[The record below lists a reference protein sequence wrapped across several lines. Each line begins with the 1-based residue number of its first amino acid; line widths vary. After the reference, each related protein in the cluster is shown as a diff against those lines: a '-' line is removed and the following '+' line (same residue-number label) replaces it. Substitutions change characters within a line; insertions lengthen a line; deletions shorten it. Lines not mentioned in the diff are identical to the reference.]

1 MTDRGLRIAQVAP
14 PMESV
19 PPARYGGTERI
30 VAELVTGLRR
40 LGHDV
45 TLFAAGD
52 STIEGD
58 LVATVPQAL
67 RPLGFTGDPSGY
79 LAATIGQVVRRQ
91 GDFDV
96 IHGHLEWA
104 NLMLARA
111 ARTPV
116 VGTFHGRLD
125 QPFAAD
131 ALADPLDGMV
141 AISRAQAATH
151 PTYPWAG
158 VVYNGLS
165 LEAAPF
171 GVDRTDALCFV
182 GRIGPEKGV
191 VDAIE
196 IARLSG
202 RPLRIAAKIGPSV
215 QERDY
220 AETVFRPA
228 MDRADVEFLGEIPGT
243 ERDALMATSHALL
256 MPGTWPEPFGLVA
269 IEALACGT
277 PVIGR
282 RAGALP
288 EVIRDTIDGFL
299 GDDPA
304 ELASLVARIDE
315 LDRAAIRAA
324 VFDRFSASR
333 MVEGYLDVYRRRLAG
348 IGGSGRQA
356 TVVTVSDAVD
366 SSTIGIPTMS
376 ASATSS
382 TVAVMPS
389 SEARSS
395 AAASSSSSRS
405 SS

>member
-182 GRIGPEKGV
+182 GRVAPEKGIV
-191 VDAIE
+191 EAID
-196 IARLSG
+196 IAKATG
-202 RPLRIAAKIGPSV
+202 RPLRIAAKAGPMV
-215 QERDY
+215 
-220 AETVFRPA
+220 
-228 MDRADVEFLGEIPGT
+228 
-243 ERDALMATSHALL
+243 
-256 MPGTWPEPFGLVA
+256 
-269 IEALACGT
+269 
-277 PVIGR
+277 R
-282 RAGALP
+282 RA
-288 EVIRDTIDGFL
+288 R
-299 GDDPA
+299 
-304 ELASLVARIDE
+304 SLVA
-315 LDRAAIRAA
+315 LA
-324 VFDRFSASR
+324 VE
-333 MVEGYLDVYRRRLAG
+333 VVRL
-348 IGGSGRQA
+348 GS
-356 TVVTVSDAVD
+356 
-366 SSTIGIPTMS
+366 
-376 ASATSS
+376 
-382 TVAVMPS
+382 
-389 SEARSS
+389 
-395 AAASSSSSRS
+395 
-405 SS
+405 